1 MAIVRNIQ
9 NNNLYRYLGDNRCGE
24 TLMTGVEG
32 EIPEEMARKIF
43 KINLEMTELC
53 ENFPNVE
60 KLIFAL
66 KLKMDKNENTN
77 ERTSSMD

>member
-9 NNNLYRYLGDNRCGE
+9 NNNLYRYLGENKYRNI
-24 TLMTGVEG
+24 MTGVEG

-66 KLKMDKNENTN
+66 KLKMDKNENTDA
-77 ERTSSMD
+77 RISSMD

>member
-1 MAIVRNIQ
+1 
-9 NNNLYRYLGDNRCGE
+9 
-24 TLMTGVEG
+24 MTGVEG

-66 KLKMDKNENTN
+66 KLKMDKNENTDA
-77 ERTSSMD
+77 RTS